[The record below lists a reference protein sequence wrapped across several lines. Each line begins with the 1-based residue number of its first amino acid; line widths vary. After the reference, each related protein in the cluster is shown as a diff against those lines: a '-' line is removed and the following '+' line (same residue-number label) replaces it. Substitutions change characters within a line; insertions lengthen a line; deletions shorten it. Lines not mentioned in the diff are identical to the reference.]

1 MLYDIGE
8 ISVNGEMLIENPS
21 KENRWGLNRR
31 KHWHLRLFYSY
42 SIFMAYTLALIYRT
56 TSCIEYLIPTDNILR
71 SNFTKKIKSNRQAL
85 IEFNTDLLISH

>member
-31 KHWHLRLFYSY
+31 KH
-42 SIFMAYTLALIYRT
+42 
-56 TSCIEYLIPTDNILR
+56 
-71 SNFTKKIKSNRQAL
+71 
-85 IEFNTDLLISH
+85 